1 MAWNATL
8 AVDYGRR
15 EARTRITRLAHTG
28 PLVLQKSFY
37 PDGSGMVHNY
47 VLHPP
52 GGLVGGDHLH
62 LKIRV
67 QEKAS
72 ALLTTPAAGKIYKT
86 PWHPSGFNLLGE
98 LDADSELLWL
108 PHENIVYEG
117 AHHRSDIVWKVHP
130 TARLTAWDIQSLGR
144 PGSGKSFDQG
154 RLFTQMKL
162 KIAGK
167 IFFLERQCFEGNSD
181 LLQKPWG
188 LSGYPVVGTML
199 LHWPNSTFMKRMI
212 GDQSSDGVEL
222 GVTQRENCLIARA
235 RASCPMRLRERFL
248 TILRSLYMELPGGA
262 FSIPR
267 IWAY

>member
-8 AVDYGRR
+8 AIDYGRR
-15 EARTRITRLAHTG
+15 EDRTRITRLTHTG

-52 GGLVGGDHLH
+52 GGLVGGDHLS
-62 LKIRV
+62 LKVRL

-86 PWHPSGFNLLGE
+86 PWQPSSFTLLGE
-98 LDADSELLWL
+98 LEADSELLWL

-117 AHHRSDIVWKVHP
+117 AHHRSDIAWKVHP
-130 TARLTAWDIQSLGR
+130 RSRLTAWDIQSLGR
-144 PGSGKSFDQG
+144 PGSGKTFDQG
-154 RLFTQMKL
+154 RLFTQVKL
-162 KIAGK
+162 KIGDR
-167 IFFLERQCFEGNSD
+167 ISFVERQCFEGGSAM
-181 LLQKPWG
+181 LQKPWG
-188 LSGYPVVGTML
+188 LSAYPVFGSML
-199 LHWPNSTFMKRMI
+199 LHWPSCGFLNRLC
-212 GDQSSDGVEL
+212 GDQSIDGVEL
-222 GVTQRENCLIARA
+222 GITQRENWLIARA
-235 RASCPMRLRERFL
+235 RAACPLRLRERFL
-248 TILRSLYMELPGGA
+248 KLLRSLYMDLPGGA